1 MGPRAEN
8 QSFSSRLGLSSDQ
21 IPSWSPTSAT
31 SLEPQALLAPR
42 GLTSR
47 GVDALSEIRAKDQI
61 LEQTTLPVLL
71 TLREFLSSRSF
82 VPGTGVRFY
91 TPHTQICTYNKE
103 KEKGY
108 IYILLFHTSTGN
120 TGASALGQGHTLAA
134 GRAAS
139 RMSRYGVS
147 WI

>member
-71 TLREFLSSRSF
+71 TLREFLSDF
-82 VPGTGVRFY
+82 TH
-91 TPHTQICTYNKE
+91 HTHRYAHIIKR
-103 KEKGY
+103 KKKD
-108 IYILLFHTSTGN
+108 IYIFFYFTPAQAT
-120 TGASALGQGHTLAA
+120 QEPQ
-134 GRAAS
+134 R
-139 RMSRYGVS
+139 
-147 WI
+147 